1 MRELEKYLGRN
12 VRLEQRAF
20 QRIAGKR
27 RYLAGY
33 PENHFLVAAID
44 RRMRRLICYGAD
56 CRVDAREDEVV
67 LV

>member
-27 RYLAGY
+27 RYFAER

-44 RRMRRLICYGAD
+44 RRIRRLICYGAN
-56 CRVDAREDEVV
+56 CRVAALADEVV